1 TKWAQ
6 QPSYAGLHLSVN
18 ISPLEFHQDHFVD
31 RVLAIIR
38 RTGAPPRRLRL
49 ELTESMLL
57 HDINQTIAK
66 MDALQ
71 RHGITFSLDDFGT
84 GYSSLFYLNRLPL
97 RELKIDQSFVRDA
110 VEDDDVAVITQT
122 IIALG
127 RTLHLQ
133 VIAEGVETE
142 AQRDFL
148 MRNGCRV
155 WQGYLFGRPVPVA
168 EFQQLIRN

>member
-1 TKWAQ
+1 
-6 QPSYAGLHLSVN
+6 
-18 ISPLEFHQDHFVD
+18 
-31 RVLAIIR
+31 
-38 RTGAPPRRLRL
+38 
-49 ELTESMLL
+49 
-57 HDINQTIAK
+57 
-66 MDALQ
+66 
-71 RHGITFSLDDFGT
+71 
-84 GYSSLFYLNRLPL
+84 SSLFYLNRLPL

-133 VIAEGVETE
+133 VIAEGAETE

-155 WQGYLFGRPVPVA
+155 WQGYLFGCPGPVWA
-168 EFQQLIRN
+168 FQPLIRICACNRQGQAARFERQPVY